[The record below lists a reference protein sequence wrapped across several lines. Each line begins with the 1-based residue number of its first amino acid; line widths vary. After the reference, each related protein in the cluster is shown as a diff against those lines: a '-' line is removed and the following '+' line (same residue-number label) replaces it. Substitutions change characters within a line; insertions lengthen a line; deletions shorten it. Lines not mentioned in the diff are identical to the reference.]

1 MLIGIEIQVKV
12 EYLTRGSE
20 KDLVKLTIKNYI
32 EKELSKQMR
41 RFQRVWK
48 ANRLKQAGLFQRI
61 LRKNQ
66 VS

>member
-41 RFQRVWK
+41 RFQRV
-48 ANRLKQAGLFQRI
+48 
-61 LRKNQ
+61 
-66 VS
+66 